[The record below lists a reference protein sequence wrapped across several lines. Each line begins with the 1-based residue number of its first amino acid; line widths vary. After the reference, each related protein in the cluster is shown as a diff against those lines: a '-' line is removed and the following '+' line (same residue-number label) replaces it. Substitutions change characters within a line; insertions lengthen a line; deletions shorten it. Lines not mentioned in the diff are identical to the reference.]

1 MEKITYDA
9 NSTSRFK
16 IIKRHETELKWIK
29 LLQTPY
35 PLGFNDNI
43 YHEGNLSKMPDF
55 DVFSLL
61 EFRKRTARSHGI
73 KKNGNCKRKSRVQK
87 LANCTLRDLATK
99 LDVHGRHCMLS
110 YLSSLPISV
119 LRSLDTEANK
129 FYDRTNRLY
138 DAALL
143 TRTCEVLNK
152 LKSRGFRASSLSTYD
167 FSTLYTTLPH
177 NLIKDKLVDLIERTF
192 QREGSLYFACNDRNA
207 FFTSDAVRN
216 YNLWSCQKVCEA
228 LTFLL
233 DNIYIRFGS
242 KLYRQIVGIPM
253 GTNCAPLVADLFLFC
268 YERDFMLS
276 LSEEN
281 QSGIIEAFNST
292 SRYLDDLLNIDNN
305 FFDSMVNRIY
315 PSELQLN
322 KANVSD
328 AEASFLDLHL
338 SISDGFVKTKIYDK
352 RDDFDFDTVN
362 FPFLDGD
369 VPRSASYG
377 VYISQLIRFARVSS
391 HVDDFNTRN
400 KVLTAKLLRQG
411 YRYHKLRK
419 AFSKFYRRHFDIVS
433 KYNVGLKTLLL
444 QGLSEPE
451 FYGDLVYKFRK
462 IIGKID
468 FPYHFKKIIVRYKK
482 IGFNINVM
490 RQTACLVVN
499 PIKVNSFAYLFN
511 CTTVGRTSD

>member
-1 MEKITYDA
+1 MENNTNKKSVKFQGDML
-9 NSTSRFK
+9 NFC
-16 IIKRHETELKWIK
+16 
-29 LLQTPY
+29 
-35 PLGFNDNI
+35 
-43 YHEGNLSKMPDF
+43 DF
-55 DVFSLL
+55 IQVFV
-61 EFRKRTARSHGI
+61 FT
-73 KKNGNCKRKSRVQK
+73 
-87 LANCTLRDLATK
+87 
-99 LDVHGRHCMLS
+99 
-110 YLSSLPISV
+110 
-119 LRSLDTEANK
+119 
-129 FYDRTNRLY
+129 TNHHL
-138 DAALL
+138 
-143 TRTCEVLNK
+143 
-152 LKSRGFRASSLSTYD
+152 
-167 FSTLYTTLPH
+167 
-177 NLIKDKLVDLIERTF
+177 KDKLVDLIEKTF
-192 QREGSLYFACNDRNA
+192 QREGSLYIACNDRNA

-242 KLYRQIVGIPM
+242 KLYRQIIGIPM
-253 GTNCAPLVADLFLFC
+253 GTDCVPLVADLFLFC

-276 LSEEN
+276 LPEDN
-281 QSGIIEAFNST
+281 QSGVIEAFNST

-328 AEASFLDLHL
+328 TEASFLDLHL

-352 RDDFDFDTVN
+352 RDDFDFDIVN

-391 HVDDFNTRN
+391 HVDDFNTCN

-411 YRYHKLRK
+411 YRYHKRRK

-444 QGLSEPE
+444 QGLSEPK
-451 FYGDLVYKFRK
+451 FYGDLVYKLRK
-462 IIGKID
+462 IIGKND
-468 FPYHFKKIIVRYKK
+468 FPYHFKKIVFHYKK
-482 IGFNINVM
+482 IGYNINVM

-499 PIKVNSFAYLFN
+499 PIKVNSFANLFN